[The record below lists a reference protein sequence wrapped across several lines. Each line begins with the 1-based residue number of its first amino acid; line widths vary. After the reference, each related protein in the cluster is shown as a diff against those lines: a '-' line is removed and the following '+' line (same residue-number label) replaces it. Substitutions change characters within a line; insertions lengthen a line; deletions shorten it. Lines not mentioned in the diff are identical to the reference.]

1 MRAYLKNYR
10 QSPQKVRLIT
20 DLVKGKSVSEAL
32 LTLRYS
38 PQRATQAVAKL
49 INSAA
54 ANAKHNDSADPE
66 NLLISDI
73 RVDEGYTLKRFRARA
88 RGRGARIRKRTS
100 HITVELTPGQSA
112 KEVTKKAPKAN
123 KAKS

>member
-54 ANAKHNDSADPE
+54 ANAHHNDSADPA
-66 NLLISDI
+66 NLMISDI

-88 RGRGARIRKRTS
+88 RGRGARVRKRTS
-100 HITVELTPGQSA
+100 HITVELAQNLA
-112 KEVTKKAPKAN
+112 DKAVTKKASKTKA
-123 KAKS
+123 AKS